1 MSVPKPHNPHSP
13 PLPAQP
19 QPDGPPPAWPPP
31 RGSGGEGTTSLI
43 CSLIAPASVF
53 LSAPFGVFALLLTR
67 PDNGRG
73 TLNWVAPLV
82 FWSFPLLFGLLSM
95 TLAIA
100 AIRGSPP
107 RSNSHTCA
115 VAGLWILGAGLVLGT
130 AHTLRFLY

>member
-1 MSVPKPHNPHSP
+1 MSVPKPHDPHSP
-13 PLPAQP
+13 RLPAQP
-19 QPDGPPPAWPPP
+19 QPDGPPQ

-43 CSLIAPASVF
+43 FSLIASASVF

-67 PDNGRG
+67 PDSGRG
-73 TLNWVAPLV
+73 TLNRGAPLV

-115 VAGLWILGAGLVLGT
+115 VAALWILGAGLVLGT